1 MWPDKGH
8 VTDVTRIWGETAIS
22 KAETRNNNLHGRCEI
37 LYWLFINYTHQ
48 NCDREGE
55 NVIRDCHV
63 WLFLFRLASSWTPAA
78 VKFVEELLEK
88 STKFWFVEKKNI
100 KKKSYGDLLVE
111 LADET
116 LSLSNELY
124 TKEYAVLS
132 EELFEEGV

>member
-1 MWPDKGH
+1 M
-8 VTDVTRIWGETAIS
+8 
-22 KAETRNNNLHGRCEI
+22 
-37 LYWLFINYTHQ
+37 
-48 NCDREGE
+48 
-55 NVIRDCHV
+55 
-63 WLFLFRLASSWTPAA
+63 
-78 VKFVEELLEK
+78 KFVEELLEK